1 MTIDEG
7 RERFYDEMFHRNT
20 KPKPRP
26 KEVAKAPETVTL
38 TMEQYKALLKM
49 AYVGSG
55 DRFSPH
61 FREVKNEPKDSICV
75 GYEQAAYGDWNYYI
89 TPDGEY
95 VSTYYNIGD

>member
-20 KPKPRP
+20 IP
-26 KEVAKAPETVTL
+26 KEVTKAPETVTL
-38 TMEQYKALLKM
+38 PMEQYKALLKM

-61 FREVKNEPKDSICV
+61 FREVKSEPKDSICV